1 MSAANLTPAR
11 LAVRLVL
18 YFALVFGAATLV
30 ISSWPDSLQYFPLGG
45 HDALESYDAERQVLD
60 FPLSG
65 NSATEDLNINAT
77 ELPTADEVGRV
88 VLFLLLHLIGTTL
101 LMIPLTWTYMASKQ
115 DIGYRKNF
123 VRALIILPICATT
136 IVMLIQNSLALAFGL
151 AALVAAVRFRVT
163 LDEAID
169 GIFVF
174 AAICVGLAAGVGY
187 LGIAAVMTAFFCA
200 ASLILWALD
209 YGENPLEQAQFQKKR
224 AKLKSFDKH
233 PSS

>member
-18 YFALVFGAATLV
+18 YFALLFGATALT
-30 ISSWPDSLQYFPLGG
+30 ITTWPDSLQYFPLGG
-45 HDALESYDAERQVLD
+45 HDALESYDAERQVFD

-65 NSATEDLNINAT
+65 NSGTEDLNINAT
-77 ELPTADEVGRV
+77 ELPTANEVGRV
-88 VLFLLLHLIGTTL
+88 VLFLLLHLLGTTV

-115 DIGYRKNF
+115 DFGYRQNF
-123 VRALIILPICATT
+123 VRALIVLPICATT
-136 IVMLIQNSLALAFGL
+136 IVMLIQDSLALAFGL

-187 LGIAAVMTAFFCA
+187 LAIAAIMVAFFCA
-200 ASLILWALD
+200 ATLILWSLD
-209 YGENPLEQAQFQKKR
+209 YGENPLEQAQHRKKR
-224 AKLKSFDKH
+224 AKLKSLDKH